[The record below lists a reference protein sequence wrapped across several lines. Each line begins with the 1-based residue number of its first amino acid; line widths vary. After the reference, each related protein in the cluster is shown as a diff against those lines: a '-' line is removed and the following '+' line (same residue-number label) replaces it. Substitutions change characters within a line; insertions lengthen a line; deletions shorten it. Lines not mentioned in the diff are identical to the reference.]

1 MLFTQLWP
9 ERREL
14 EVEDYVADLAFV
26 DGAGAERPFT
36 IVNFVS
42 SVDGRATVHGRSG
55 ALGDAGDK
63 ALFRALRSEV
73 DAVLV
78 GTGTLGAER
87 YGRLIRDPEV
97 RERRDRRGLAP
108 EPLACTV
115 TRSGA
120 LPLEIP
126 LFAEP
131 EARILVFTCAEV
143 DTSAARAQVEVVW
156 MDPDQLSFA
165 RVLSHLRS
173 MHDVRALLCE
183 GGPRVFGAL
192 ARERA
197 FDQLFLT
204 VAPKLVGGGHDLTI
218 TSGPELPDLDGLGLE
233 GVLEREGTLVP
244 ALLTVELMFARRR
257 GMPQLS

>member
-55 ALGDAGDK
+55 ALGDDGDK

-97 RERRDRRGLAP
+97 RERRDRRGLPP

-131 EARILVFTCAEV
+131 EARIIVFTCADV

-204 VAPKLVGGGHDLTI
+204 VAAEARRRRSRSVDHVRTGAARPCRVGPRG
-218 TSGPELPDLDGLGLE
+218 
-233 GVLEREGTLVP
+233 RARARRNAVP
-244 ALLTVELMFARRR
+244 ALLTIELMFARRR